1 MTVRLLQPAIFFR
14 VLKDLQRKETI
25 MTTTN
30 TPRQDI
36 YSRITD
42 QIIGAL
48 ETGVKAT
55 CLPARYTVSP
65 KVA

>member
-1 MTVRLLQPAIFFR
+1 
-14 VLKDLQRKETI
+14 